1 MQIHLNGRGLPTEA
15 NMRLVGLTIAAIQIE
30 QMVEF
35 YNAVFDARLQPTVH
49 IGDEHFYGGKLND
62 LELTMCPNSIAG
74 VVAEQNRQ
82 QFRFSVEDL
91 EDVMRRGLANHGREI
106 NPIDEYKGAKVASL
120 ADPDGNT
127 IEFVELLS

>member
-1 MQIHLNGRGLPTEA
+1 
-15 NMRLVGLTIAAIQIE
+15 MRFVGLTIAAIRME

-49 IGDEHFYGGKLND
+49 IGDQQFYGGKISD
-62 LELTMCPNSIAG
+62 LELVLCPNTIAG
-74 VVAEQNRQ
+74 VIAEQNRQ
-82 QFRFSVEDL
+82 QFRFAVCDL
-91 EDVMRRGLANHGREI
+91 SKVIERGLAHYGSEI